1 MGNILVLYHSNTG
14 NTAKMANLVAEGAA
28 TVSGMEIRK
37 LTVDDATA
45 DDLLWCDGI
54 ALGSPTNM
62 GSMAWKVKKWWD
74 TVAISKWLEVDGKF
88 ACAFSS
94 SAGWGGGNETACNAM
109 AIVLLNFGFL
119 YFGVTDY
126 VGKGLTPHYG
136 AVIAGEPREEKE
148 QEACRR
154 LGRRLSEWVA
164 VYREGRGDLHPVKA
178 DYPRDPKNFD

>member
-14 NTAKMANLVAEGAA
+14 NTAKMAEFVTEGAA
-28 TVSGMEIRK
+28 SVSNMEIRK
-37 LTVDDATA
+37 LTIDEASA
-45 DDLLWCDGI
+45 EDLQWCDGI

-74 TVAISKWLEVDGKF
+74 TVAINKWLEVDGKF

-109 AIVLLNFGFL
+109 ATVLLNFGFL

-154 LGRRLSEWVA
+154 LGRRLSEWVGF
-164 VYREGRGDLHPVKA
+164 YGDGREELHPNNA
-178 DYPRDPKNFD
+178 NYTRDPKEFS